1 MNNAE
6 SLKSEADRRAEEYRF
21 LQGIPDFINERKRFK
36 ETTLYQTK
44 HAMTGSD
51 DMDTVMEQLLNYII
65 RDFVDSWYKNLSTD
79 ELFQQSVLRTFRR
92 SIAAFSQ
99 W

>member
-1 MNNAE
+1 MKDAE

-21 LQGIPDFINERKRFK
+21 LQGIPDFIIEKKRFK
-36 ETTLYQTK
+36 ETTMYQTK

-51 DMDTVMEQLLNYII
+51 DIDAVVEQLLNYII
-65 RDFVDSWYKNLSTD
+65 RDFVDSWYKNLSAD
-79 ELFQQSVLRTFRR
+79 ELFQQSLLRTFRR